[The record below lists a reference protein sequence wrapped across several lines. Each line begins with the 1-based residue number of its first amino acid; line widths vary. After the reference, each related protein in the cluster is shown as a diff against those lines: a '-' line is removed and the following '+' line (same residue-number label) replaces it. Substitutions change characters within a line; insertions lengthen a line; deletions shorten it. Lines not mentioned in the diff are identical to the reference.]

1 MATLTAKDVGHVEKL
16 SGTNFPFWKFQ
27 ISFVLRQHGLMDIV
41 LGKEACPIQ
50 ISITTLSRILHKSHL
65 GLKKMSR
72 QVIPS

>member
-41 LGKEACPIQ
+41 LGKETCPVPDIDND
-50 ISITTLSRILHKSHL
+50 IVKNAPVYWGPSITLIQLRS
-65 GLKKMSR
+65 M
-72 QVIPS
+72 